1 MPQAGAFISA
11 VFPRQFARFTK
22 AVLLRCNM
30 WHIGVRKDS
39 FRIAVCRL
47 CAVMSAAV
55 VWRCRLAALP
65 AVSVAAF
72 HAKSPVSDAH
82 MMFHVCQSSALPD
95 APFQCRRGRVT
106 WGQNMAKDCEDGVF
120 RFWVHLSV
128 NNIPCR
134 MQEYNNFVAS
144 EKACSAALLIE
155 LRHAGASA

>member
-1 MPQAGAFISA
+1 MP
-11 VFPRQFARFTK
+11 
-22 AVLLRCNM
+22 VLQKL
-30 WHIGVRKDS
+30 S
-39 FRIAVCRL
+39 FCAAICGILTPERIAFASPFAAF
-47 CAVMSAAV
+47 CAVMPAAV

-72 HAKSPVSDAH
+72 HAKSFVYDVH

-106 WGQNMAKDCEDGVF
+106 WGQNTAKYSEDGVF

-144 EKACSAALLIE
+144 EKGMLRSALNRVTPCRGISLKRQQEQLLNKKTM
-155 LRHAGASA
+155 